1 MNEKIYN
8 KTYDFHLEDIEKYY
22 DVFKEINKLM
32 TNILIDGQIYGYYE
46 EEQARIIPNL
56 FNDTR
61 NNETF
66 FLSVLDKVDSLKKI

>member
-1 MNEKIYN
+1 
-8 KTYDFHLEDIEKYY
+8 
-22 DVFKEINKLM
+22 M